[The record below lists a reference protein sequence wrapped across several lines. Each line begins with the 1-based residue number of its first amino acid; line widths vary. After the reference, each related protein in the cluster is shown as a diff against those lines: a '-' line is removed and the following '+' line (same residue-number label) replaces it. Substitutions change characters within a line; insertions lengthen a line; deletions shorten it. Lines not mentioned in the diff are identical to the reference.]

1 MKWAWLLVTVSA
13 FTAYW
18 PAGLVTALAL
28 IALGY

>member
-1 MKWAWLLVTVSA
+1 MNWAWLFVVITA

-28 IALGY
+28 IALGH